1 MQNIFFT
8 RTRIARTAAG
18 LVLAGLLA
26 GAGAAEHG
34 ASKHVVDLPPSADLA
49 YTIKAKQSGFSLSG
63 EATINWRVG
72 EGKYSI
78 VAETRAAVLGK
89 VMENRSEGGVDSF
102 GIAPAV
108 FVEKRFRKDPTT
120 TTFDRASKTISFSDG
135 KLSYAIKG
143 GEQDRASAPW
153 QLVAV
158 ARGAPDKFTP
168 GSEWVFFTAGRR
180 DAEPWTF
187 KVINREKVRTGLG
200 EVEAVHLVKAP
211 PPDSKDQQLDIW
223 LAPEHEW
230 YPVRIR
236 FADSDGDFVD
246 QTLASIARK

>member
-1 MQNIFFT
+1 MQISSFT
-8 RTRIARTAAG
+8 HSRLARAAAG
-18 LVLAGLLA
+18 VALAGLLA
-26 GAGAAEHG
+26 HAGAAEH
-34 ASKHVVDLPPSADLA
+34 AAVKHTVDLPPSADLA
-49 YTIKAKQSGFSLSG
+49 YTIKARQSGFSLSG
-63 EATINWRVG
+63 EATINWRAG

-78 VAETRAAVLGK
+78 VGETRAAMLGK
-89 VMENRSEGGVDSF
+89 VMENRSEGTIDGY
-102 GIAPAV
+102 GIAPAQ

-120 TTFDRASKTISFSDG
+120 TTFDRAGKTISFTEG
-135 KLSYAIKG
+135 KLTYAIKG

-153 QLVAV
+153 QLVAA

-187 KVINREKVRTGLG
+187 KVVNREKVRTGLG
-200 EVEAVHLVKAP
+200 EVDAVHLVKAP

-236 FADSDGDFVD
+236 FADNDGDFVD
-246 QTLASIARK
+246 QTLASVARK